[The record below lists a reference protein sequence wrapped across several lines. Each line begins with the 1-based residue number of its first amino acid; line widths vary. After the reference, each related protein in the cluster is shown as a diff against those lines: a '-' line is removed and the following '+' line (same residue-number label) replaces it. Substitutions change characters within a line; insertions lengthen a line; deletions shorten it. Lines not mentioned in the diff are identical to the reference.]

1 MRVGLFLSLTAAA
14 CLALAVPATAGGRGG
29 ARKQLKWNNFRPK
42 GLGINVRKPTTL
54 KLGHRPAIRGYLAF
68 MGTDTVTGT
77 KFTLY
82 VRKAGCTA
90 AQLKAD
96 LKKLTSISA
105 TKMLPLMSLGAVR
118 GFKWQ
123 RSLLYRPASGLATA
137 VLMARH
143 AKRALSYVLVVRVQI
158 GVATTYLA
166 DFKKAYFGLKA
177 IP

>member
-1 MRVGLFLSLTAAA
+1 MKTALLLALTAATWMT
-14 CLALAVPATAGGRGG
+14 LPTPAQAGGRGG
-29 ARKQLKWNNFRPK
+29 SRKQLKWNNFRPK
-42 GLGINVRKPTTL
+42 GLGINVAKPTTL
-54 KLGHRPAIRGYLAF
+54 KLKRLPPKMGYIAF
-68 MGTDTVTGT
+68 SGTDTVTRT

-82 VRKAGCTA
+82 VHKTGRRA

-96 LKKLTSISA
+96 LLKLTSIA
-105 TKMLPLMSLGAVR
+105 TPKMIPLMSLGAVR

-123 RSLLYRPASGLATA
+123 QSLLYRPARGLTTG
-137 VLMARH
+137 VLIARH
-143 AKRALSYVLVVRVQI
+143 AKRALSYVLLVRVQL